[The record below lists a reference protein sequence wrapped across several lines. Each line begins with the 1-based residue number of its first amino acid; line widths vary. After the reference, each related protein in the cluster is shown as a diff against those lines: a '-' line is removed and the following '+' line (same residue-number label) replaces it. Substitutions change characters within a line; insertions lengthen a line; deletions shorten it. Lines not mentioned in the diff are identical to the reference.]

1 MDFGF
6 TPEQQE
12 IQALAR
18 KILGEQVTPGK
29 LAAYDEYATPRFDRE
44 LWGQLC
50 AAGLPGVA
58 LDERYGGMGFGFTE
72 LALFIEEI
80 GRSIA
85 PVPAIGHCVTAGLTL
100 QRFAPET
107 MREAVL
113 PAAARGELLLG
124 AALAEPL
131 NEDPANPLEV
141 TAESAGGGLVLRGR
155 KLCVPFAAQV
165 QRILLAARCGDA
177 VAVVLLD
184 PAAPGVSATP
194 MQVTSFEPQ
203 CELRLDGVFVP
214 AADLV
219 CASGGEQVMDWA
231 AQRTAAALCAQQL
244 GAADCAMRMAAGYT
258 ARREQFGV
266 PVATFQAV
274 GHRLADCYIDVE
286 CLRLTTYQAVSRL
299 ASDSEALTELQIAK
313 IWAGD
318 VGHRV
323 SYASQHVHGGM
334 GIDRDYPL
342 WRYCLWLRHNEMTL
356 GSSAVQL
363 AALGRRLASG
373 QGLFD

>member
-12 IQALAR
+12 IQALSR
-18 KILGEQVTPGK
+18 KILGEQVSPEK
-29 LAAYDEYATPRFDRE
+29 LAAFDEYATERFDRE
-44 LWGQLC
+44 LWGQLL

-58 LDERYGGMGFGFTE
+58 LDERYGGMGFGFIE

-100 QRFAPET
+100 QRFAPEA
-107 MREAVL
+107 MKEAVL
-113 PAAARGELLLG
+113 PAAARGELLLS

-131 NEDPANPLEV
+131 NEDPASPTEV
-141 TAESAGGGLVLRGR
+141 SAETASGGLVLRGR
-155 KLCVPFAAQV
+155 KLCVPFAAQS
-165 QRILLAARCGDA
+165 QRILLAARRGDA

-184 PAAPGVSATP
+184 PAAPGVAPAP
-194 MQVTSFEPQ
+194 MQVTTFEPQ
-203 CELRLDGVFVP
+203 CELRLDGAFVP
-214 AADLV
+214 EADVV
-219 CASGGEQVMDWA
+219 CASGGEEVMTWA
-231 AQRTAAALCAQQL
+231 AQRTAAAICAHQL
-244 GAADCAMRMAAGYT
+244 GAADCALHMAAEYT
-258 ARREQFGV
+258 SRREQFGV

-274 GHRLADCYIDVE
+274 GHRMADCYIDLE

-299 ASDSEALTELQIAK
+299 AAEAEATTGLQIAK

-323 SYASQHVHGGM
+323 SYATQHVHGGM

-356 GSSAVQL
+356 GSSAAQL
-363 AALGRRLASG
+363 AELGRRLAAG